1 MSTLKGVRSQMLVGS
16 EEGGTVW
23 CVYMYMYVY
32 AERTYTVHNYDDYC
46 IWVLGDG
53 NAVEPLLNVDTLR
66 IT

>member
-1 MSTLKGVRSQMLVGS
+1 MLVGS